1 MNPKIAEGVLLVS
14 PEHPYVLLSQHDSRR
29 RARGCAMGQICTIW
43 ALFVGGMQAGAANG
57 RGCGALR
64 AACVCAGVRVC
75 AWVCVGV
82 RVSSGS
88 AALWLC
94 GPLARRPS
102 GSALSGSAL
111 SALSGS
117 AAL

>member
-1 MNPKIAEGVLLVS
+1 MITKIAGEVLLVS
-14 PEHPYVLLSQHDSRR
+14 PGRPCILLGQQYCRR
-29 RARGCAMGQICTIW
+29 RARGCAVGQICTIW